1 MESIIIDAYNL
12 IHRVDE
18 LRILLEQSQDV
29 CVDTMVTKLSS
40 HYFDRKI
47 KVIIAFDGYG
57 INRHERNVEVKFS
70 KTNTGMDYG
79 NADGYIKAMI
89 EKSRNPKLMIIVSS
103 DKGITWF
110 AKDCGCRIQ
119 SSESFWGEVKDKRIE
134 RLNAHRE
141 SKEKPDVLS
150 KGEFDYFLKE
160 FTK

>member
-12 IHRVDE
+12 IHRIDE

-29 CVDTMVTKLSS
+29 CVDTMIAKLSS
-40 HYFDRKI
+40 HYLDKKI

-57 INRHERNVEVKFS
+57 INRHERNIEVKFS
-70 KTNTGMDYG
+70 KTDTGMDYG

-89 EKSRNPKLMIIVSS
+89 EKSRNPKLMVIVSS

-110 AKDCGCRIQ
+110 AKDCGCKNKT
-119 SSESFWGEVKDKRIE
+119 SESFWGEVRDKRIE
-134 RLNAHRE
+134 RITAHRE
-141 SKEKPDVLS
+141 SKEKPDILT